1 MQIVHADAM
10 PWSEL
15 EEKHREGHLAFKTL
29 FKGEEGDPN
38 NFRWVLSRSNGDYH
52 SPHHRHNFDQVR
64 FSLEGS
70 ANIAPGKSLHQ
81 GDVGYF
87 PEGTFYGP
95 QDDEAAARM
104 TLVLQFGGAS
114 GLGYMS
120 SAQLRRGQEEMTK
133 VGTFAGGRYRRK
145 GEPDGASRDS
155 YEAIWEHIFARPIA
169 YPAQRYDDPVII
181 RTAAFAWVPE
191 AGQGASRASCS
202 ARSPSAEPASRCSG
216 SPRVPRLASAGPAPW
231 CSHSS
236 SRAAGAARPA
246 RGESTAQSASRAE
259 RRRSSPPGRR
269 LSCSSSRCPSC
280 PGCAEPVTRTSARH
294 RPRAIAR

>member
-10 PWSEL
+10 PWSER
-15 EEKHREGHLAFKTL
+15 EERHREGHLAFKTL

-104 TLVLQFGGAS
+104 TLVLQCGGAS

-120 SAQLRRGQEEMTK
+120 SAQLRRGQEELAK

-145 GEPDGASRDS
+145 GEPDSASRDS
-155 YEAIWEHIFARPIA
+155 YEAIWEHVFARPIV
-169 YPAQRYDDPVII
+169 YPPHRYDDPVMI
-181 RTAAFAWVPE
+181 RTSAFARLPREGQPGVSRKLLGSFTERGTRLEMLGIAKGASARLGE
-191 AGQGASRASCS
+191 AGAMVLAFVVDGSG
-202 ARSPSAEPASRCSG
+202 SG
-216 SPRVPRLASAGPAPW
+216 SPGPWRKHSAFCLASGETAELVA
-231 CSHSS
+231 SE
-236 SRAAGAARPA
+236 AAELFVIA
-246 RGESTAQSASRAE
+246 
-259 RRRSSPPGRR
+259 
-269 LSCSSSRCPSC
+269 L
-280 PGCAEPVTRTSARH
+280 PVLPRTG
-294 RPRAIAR
+294 